1 MYPKDCVQHVVGS
14 DDWWIK
20 SDQKTPCRG
29 ALVTAFAP
37 HVDQEPYGFEPLG
50 RKEESQHDSAIFK
63 VAPLRV
69 NQYLQRTE
77 LPVAAM
83 PLHGSE
89 VFAAYRAKRRPCL
102 VIGSVSPSVDK
113 SLTRGK
119 PKHSTAPTILIAP
132 FYGVEQDGQ
141 RAGYNPQ
148 FIKQVRRLKYP
159 QFLWDK
165 LPSNNQESLLR
176 LDHLQPIGTGRGSY
190 KLTGYRLGRDALEI
204 VDELFQWLIWERPPP
219 EDGLIAMFRE
229 DIVSIFDNA

>member
-20 SDQKTPCRG
+20 SDSKTPCRG
-29 ALVTAFAP
+29 ALVIAFVP
-37 HVDQEPYGFEPLG
+37 YVEQEPYGFEPLG
-50 RKEESQHDSAIFK
+50 RKEADQHDIAKIK

-69 NQYLQRTE
+69 GQPLKRTE

-89 VFAAYRAKRRPCL
+89 VFAAYRAKMRPCL

-113 SLTRGK
+113 ALTRGK
-119 PKHSTAPTILIAP
+119 PNLSTAPTILIAP
-132 FYGVEQDGQ
+132 FYGVGQDGQ
-141 RAGYNPQ
+141 RAGYNPR
-148 FIKQVRRLKYP
+148 FIERVRHFGYP

-165 LPSNNQESLLR
+165 LPPDNRESLLR

-190 KLTGYRLGRDALEI
+190 KLIGYRLGRDALEI
-204 VDELFQWLIWERPPP
+204 VDGLFQWLIWNRLP
-219 EDGLIAMFRE
+219 EDSLIAMFQKE
-229 DIVSIFDNA
+229 LKLYL

>member
-1 MYPKDCVQHVVGS
+1 MYPEDCVQHTVGS
-14 DDWWIK
+14 DDWWIE
-20 SDQKTPCRG
+20 SDRKTPYRG
-29 ALVTAFAP
+29 ALVIAFAP
-37 HVDQEPYGFEPLG
+37 QVEQEPYGFEPLG
-50 RKEESQHDSAIFK
+50 RKEASQHDSAKIK

-69 NQYLQRTE
+69 GQPLKRTR

-83 PLHGSE
+83 PLHGNE
-89 VFAAYRAKRRPCL
+89 VWAAYRAKKRPCL

-141 RAGYNPQ
+141 RAGYTPQ
-148 FIKQVRRLKYP
+148 FIERVRHLEYP

-165 LPSNNQESLLR
+165 LPPDSRASLLR
-176 LDHLQPIGTGRGSY
+176 LDQLQPIGTGRGSY
-190 KLTGYRLGRDALEI
+190 ELTEYRLGRDALEI
-204 VDELFQWLIWERPPP
+204 VDELFQWLIWERLP

-229 DIVSIFDNA
+229 ELKLYL